1 MDQLQIT
8 ILSIVSSLAGA
19 WGVVRHQTQSHADA
33 IKDLKEAHE
42 GSDAKLDEAKAALAE
57 KTDRARAEL
66 ERRIAVMDK
75 EIAVLKS
82 QADGADRRMTESL
95 AAVRDTIKQ
104 MELQVIAH
112 FDSALSQALQ
122 ALRGVK

>member
-1 MDQLQIT
+1 MIT
-8 ILSIVSSLAGA
+8 LLGIGASMAGA
-19 WGVVRHQTQSHADA
+19 WAVTRYQTSAHARA
-33 IKDLKEAHE
+33 ID
-42 GSDAKLDEAKAALAE
+42 KLEQAKANL
-57 KTDRARAEL
+57 TAEL
-66 ERRIAVMDK
+66 ALQRT

-112 FDSALSQALQ
+112 FDSAVQAIK
-122 ALRGVK
+122 GDK